1 MRRNHWNANYA
12 ASFAMMCLR
21 TQLHNARNLDNALVL
36 TYESLVQDPA
46 QTCQQLERFLPQ
58 LGTLDHA
65 ASFKVHSIDG
75 TLNRPITDLNAKK
88 IAALSADTITTMN
101 KIFVQHRET
110 LEGWGYELL
119 APG

>member
-1 MRRNHWNANYA
+1 MRRNNWNVNYA

-21 TQLHNARNLDNALVL
+21 TQLQKARNLDNALVL

-58 LGTLDHA
+58 LGALEHT
-65 ASFKVHSIDG
+65 ASFKVDSIDG
-75 TLNRPITDLNAKK
+75 PLDRPITDLNAKK
-88 IAALSADTITTMN
+88 IAALSADTITAMN

-110 LEGWGYELL
+110 LKGWGYELL